1 MDIDLSKVIGYSRD
15 SLQSR
20 ALMRSIMLDLYP
32 GKTREMN
39 VLLDVYESGVPRK
52 IKNDGNITENEL
64 VKEGYH
70 LVDFYAEWCG
80 PCKMMGPV
88 LESIED
94 KIDIIKIDVD
104 KFPDLAQEYRVM
116 SIPDL
121 MIFKDGE
128 KILESVGF
136 QSKEDLEEVISNL

>member
-1 MDIDLSKVIGYSRD
+1 M
-15 SLQSR
+15 
-20 ALMRSIMLDLYP
+20 
-32 GKTREMN
+32 
-39 VLLDVYESGVPRK
+39 
-52 IKNDGNITENEL
+52 IKYLEKNNFNEL

-121 MIFKDGE
+121 MIFKDG
-128 KILESVGF
+128 
-136 QSKEDLEEVISNL
+136 

>member
-1 MDIDLSKVIGYSRD
+1 M
-15 SLQSR
+15 
-20 ALMRSIMLDLYP
+20 
-32 GKTREMN
+32 
-39 VLLDVYESGVPRK
+39 
-52 IKNDGNITENEL
+52 IKYLEKNNFNEL

-136 QSKEDLEEVISNL
+136 QTKEDLEEVINNL

>member
-1 MDIDLSKVIGYSRD
+1 M
-15 SLQSR
+15 
-20 ALMRSIMLDLYP
+20 
-32 GKTREMN
+32 
-39 VLLDVYESGVPRK
+39 
-52 IKNDGNITENEL
+52 IKYLEKNNFNEL

-80 PCKMMGPV
+80 PCKMMGPI

>member
-1 MDIDLSKVIGYSRD
+1 M
-15 SLQSR
+15 
-20 ALMRSIMLDLYP
+20 
-32 GKTREMN
+32 
-39 VLLDVYESGVPRK
+39 
-52 IKNDGNITENEL
+52 IKYLEKNNFKEL

-88 LESIED
+88 LESIEE

-104 KFPDLAQEYRVM
+104 KFPDLASEYRVM

-136 QSKEDLEEVISNL
+136 QSKEDLEEVINNL

>member
-1 MDIDLSKVIGYSRD
+1 
-15 SLQSR
+15 
-20 ALMRSIMLDLYP
+20 MLKYL
-32 GKTREMN
+32 E
-39 VLLDVYESGVPRK
+39 
-52 IKNDGNITENEL
+52 KNNFNEL

>member
-1 MDIDLSKVIGYSRD
+1 M
-15 SLQSR
+15 
-20 ALMRSIMLDLYP
+20 
-32 GKTREMN
+32 
-39 VLLDVYESGVPRK
+39 
-52 IKNDGNITENEL
+52 IKYLEKNNFNEL

>member
-1 MDIDLSKVIGYSRD
+1 M
-15 SLQSR
+15 
-20 ALMRSIMLDLYP
+20 
-32 GKTREMN
+32 
-39 VLLDVYESGVPRK
+39 
-52 IKNDGNITENEL
+52 IKYLEKNNFNEL

-136 QSKEDLEEVISNL
+136 QSKEDLEEVINNFV